1 MTLPK
6 TSKTKHK
13 VQVVTIAENCVLLLQ
28 FAKDRGEGFQNI
40 TGSVEDDE
48 SFIEAARR
56 EMVEEI
62 GVADNVIDI
71 NLSFTFFDRWGSDV
85 LEKVFLYHPAKK
97 PDITISSEH
106 QSYKWK
112 SLQETTKED
121 FAYPTNFEALKKAME
136 FCR

>member
-1 MTLPK
+1 MSLVQ
-6 TSKTKHK
+6 TKQK

-48 SFIEAARR
+48 SFLEAARR

-62 GVADNVIDI
+62 GIADNVVEID
-71 NLSFTFFDRWGSDV
+71 LSFTFRDRWGCDV

-97 PDITISSEH
+97 PNISLSSEH

-112 SLQETTKED
+112 AIAEVTEVD
-121 FAYPTNFEALKKAME
+121 FAYSTNFEALKKAVE
-136 FCR
+136 HCR